1 MNHERKE
8 PTMTDTPRGALHPLQ
23 VRQLSRPIMTS
34 RVMHANGHSHLS
46 QQDVIAHLI
55 RIFGFGNFDTE
66 ILDLTVVYEERVP
79 NPKNKNFDPNA
90 LNPDWRYN
98 VCYKAVVRLTIRNM
112 DGETVA
118 VYEDVSTDTAI
129 NQKTR
134 GDAHDLAAKSAVS
147 LAKKRCTIHLG
158 DQFGLSLYNKGQT
171 APLVLPTGPDLVTVI
186 QSSEDVSD
194 DTDMQTG
201 VPEQVDL
208 GNVDPESDRAPEPV
222 VDDDTVQRNL
232 NRAGGQA

>member
-1 MNHERKE
+1 
-8 PTMTDTPRGALHPLQ
+8 MTTTPRGALHPLQ

-46 QQDVIAHLI
+46 QQDVVAHLI

-66 ILDLTVVYEERVP
+66 ILDLSLLYEDRQP
-79 NPKNKNFDPNA
+79 NPKKPET
-90 LNPDWRYN
+90 WRYE
-98 VCYKAVVRLTIRNM
+98 VSYKAVVRLTIRNM
-112 DGETVA
+112 DGEVVA
-118 VYEDVSTDTAI
+118 TYEDVSTGTAKG
-129 NQKTR
+129 QPSR
-134 GDAHDLAAKSAVS
+134 GDAHDLASKSAVS
-147 LAKKRCTIHLG
+147 LAKKRCAIHLG

-186 QSSEDVSD
+186 QTSGDVSD

-208 GNVDPESDRAPEPV
+208 GNVDPESDHAPAPV
-222 VDDDTVQRNL
+222 VDDDQIQKNL
-232 NRAGGQA
+232 NRAGGQS